1 MKANHIIILGLIILL
16 FISFFSTN
24 VPFVKDFF
32 EKQDSVRIYREKVSF
47 MEKERVRM
55 SVYLLELQ
63 EKHLERTK
71 AYQGIIDSLRE
82 DRDKI
87 MSQYQKLKIDRQAL
101 SDDELITEIKRRV
114 PNGSGEGIY
123 KLSKGGIVYVL
134 NVIDERDMYRAAY
147 ENTQQEISYLQK
159 INTEDGILIDQLK
172 ESYNLLDEQHKELL
186 NDMNNGLNKYQ
197 KLSEDYTILE
207 IKNKN
212 KLKTIL
218 ILTGVIVVETT
229 ILILSN

>member
-1 MKANHIIILGLIILL
+1 
-16 FISFFSTN
+16 
-24 VPFVKDFF
+24 
-32 EKQDSVRIYREKVSF
+32 
-47 MEKERVRM
+47 
-55 SVYLLELQ
+55 
-63 EKHLERTK
+63 
-71 AYQGIIDSLRE
+71 
-82 DRDKI
+82 
-87 MSQYQKLKIDRQAL
+87 
-101 SDDELITEIKRRV
+101 
-114 PNGSGEGIY
+114 
-123 KLSKGGIVYVL
+123 
-134 NVIDERDMYRAAY
+134 MYRAAY